1 MIVKVSVKTAKLLSG
16 VLSVLLLT
24 ILTLT
29 TGSCAPGDVRAQTN
43 QDTVKYS
50 RLGYDAL
57 FNIGTLHEI
66 EIVISDQEWQGILD
80 DMLIYAMNNP
90 NNRPLSDTYHKATF
104 IYRGTAGDAVI
115 EEVGFRTKGNVNRP
129 FPEDN
134 EGNLH
139 KSHFKIK
146 FNEVFDQVEG
156 TAEWEDRNQRRFAK
170 LRELEL
176 RMHSHNV
183 ATGTWDTSQMRE
195 MYCYEMMRR
204 AGVNT
209 SRVGSAR
216 VWITIGGKK
225 HYFGI
230 YTLIEPIDKSFLTK
244 RYGSNS
250 NDGNLYKCRWG
261 DSGPANLGPINDPE
275 NFRQPF
281 AANPRIIGIKDSESF
296 YRPTYDLKTNKDL
309 QDYSGF
315 LSFIHNL
322 NTLSGSALKEYM
334 DEYFDVDRL
343 LRCLAMNVLLGKWDD
358 YWSIGNN
365 YYLYFNNGGKI
376 EFYPTDMDMALGE
389 GFALF
394 DTMHIGIYDWG
405 SHNQELLQVMF
416 PGITE
421 DVLDQ
426 YADLEYPLADKIFKI
441 DEYRKTYEHYL
452 AEFMKPENNMF
463 TFAEYERVFN
473 RLYEVYSPY
482 LDNEM
487 DEGEEMYI
495 SDTARKY
502 FYERSMSIIKQ
513 LGLDKADYDLP
524 FFKSSAGGGKVKH
537 LPALEPVEETSF
549 TAREI
554 FNERYGFSFKLPLF
568 WSETTNTELYE
579 GMAKSRTSGVFVS
592 SWIIWEDDFTK
603 VVKLALREGP
613 VDVFAE
619 GTTVLAGGTEAG
631 LLEYEATIVGTRM
644 HMYSIGVRR
653 ETGWIT
659 VNLWNIDRYGKFDRE
674 LFEEI
679 AHTLRFE
686 EP

>member
-1 MIVKVSVKTAKLLSG
+1 
-16 VLSVLLLT
+16 
-24 ILTLT
+24 
-29 TGSCAPGDVRAQTN
+29 
-43 QDTVKYS
+43 
-50 RLGYDAL
+50 
-57 FNIGTLHEI
+57 
-66 EIVISDQEWQGILD
+66 
-80 DMLIYAMNNP
+80 
-90 NNRPLSDTYHKATF
+90 
-104 IYRGTAGDAVI
+104 
-115 EEVGFRTKGNVNRP
+115 
-129 FPEDN
+129 
-134 EGNLH
+134 
-139 KSHFKIK
+139 
-146 FNEVFDQVEG
+146 
-156 TAEWEDRNQRRFAK
+156 
-170 LRELEL
+170 
-176 RMHSHNV
+176 
-183 ATGTWDTSQMRE
+183 
-195 MYCYEMMRR
+195 
-204 AGVNT
+204 
-209 SRVGSAR
+209 
-216 VWITIGGKK
+216 
-225 HYFGI
+225 
-230 YTLIEPIDKSFLTK
+230 
-244 RYGSNS
+244 
-250 NDGNLYKCRWG
+250 
-261 DSGPANLGPINDPE
+261 
-275 NFRQPF
+275 
-281 AANPRIIGIKDSESF
+281 
-296 YRPTYDLKTNKDL
+296 
-309 QDYSGF
+309 
-315 LSFIHNL
+315 
-322 NTLSGSALKEYM
+322 
-334 DEYFDVDRL
+334 
-343 LRCLAMNVLLGKWDD
+343 
-358 YWSIGNN
+358 
-365 YYLYFNNGGKI
+365 
-376 EFYPTDMDMALGE
+376 
-389 GFALF
+389 
-394 DTMHIGIYDWG
+394 MHIGIYDWG

-502 FYERSMSIIKQ
+502 FYERSISIIKQ

-674 LFEEI
+674 LFEKI